1 MIVSP
6 LQGIGSLGEQRSED
20 DPTNAWQG
28 TEDGH
33 VILLYSL
40 SRGFRV
46 LVIGNRLGEFFALP
60 LGGGA
65 LAVDEPQLLGTGSL
79 AFALSQ
85 NPNLKSISAIDFS
98 PIYIEH
104 AKCLNDDPRIQF
116 QVGDA

>member
-6 LQGIGSLGEQRSED
+6 LQGIGSLCEQRSKD

-46 LVIGNRLGEFFALP
+46 RVIGSRLGEFFAQPVKLP
-60 LGGGA
+60 LGGGE
-65 LAVDEPQLLGTGSL
+65 LAVDEPQLLGQHTDVSRRRLNGSL
-79 AFALSQ
+79 C
-85 NPNLKSISAIDFS
+85 
-98 PIYIEH
+98 H
-104 AKCLNDDPRIQF
+104 
-116 QVGDA
+116 G